1 MKINSNFLV
10 PAKMGHGL
18 KGFKGQGADPD
29 IPPNAILVFVVDC
42 LAIGLKYNRD
52 ISNYD
57 LWKNRYIC
65 LKDTYST
72 NHRLR

>member
-1 MKINSNFLV
+1 
-10 PAKMGHGL
+10 MGHGL

-29 IPPNAILVFVVDC
+29 IPPKAILVFVVNC
-42 LAIGLKYNRD
+42 VAIGLKNNRD

-65 LKDTYST
+65 LKETYST